1 MGWGQRALEF
11 VPNPIKDLIVR
22 GVNLVAGTGA
32 EAIKDNRGE
41 GTGKNANAQEGFQKK
56 ETKKEREV
64 RIKQEELEQ
73 ESEEESG
80 EEDEWG
86 GGGYVYNSDDSETQ
100 EL

>member
-1 MGWGQRALEF
+1 M
-11 VPNPIKDLIVR
+11 
-22 GVNLVAGTGA
+22 AGTGA

-41 GTGKNANAQEGFQKK
+41 GTGKNAQEGFQKK
-56 ETKKEREV
+56 KTKKEREV

-73 ESEEESG
+73 
-80 EEDEWG
+80 D

>member
-1 MGWGQRALEF
+1 MLDPFEVPVGKLLARPPHVENVAFLHIFAMGDG
-11 VPNPIKDLIVR
+11 
-22 GVNLVAGTGA
+22 
-32 EAIKDNRGE
+32 GE
-41 GTGKNANAQEGFQKK
+41 GMRGTGKNANAQEGFQKK

-73 ESEEESG
+73 
-80 EEDEWG
+80 DEWG

>member
-1 MGWGQRALEF
+1 MAG
-11 VPNPIKDLIVR
+11 
-22 GVNLVAGTGA
+22 AGT

-56 ETKKEREV
+56 ETKKEREA

-73 ESEEESG
+73 DAWAEADLPST
-80 EEDEWG
+80 D
-86 GGGYVYNSDDSETQ
+86 SDDWDTQ

>member
-1 MGWGQRALEF
+1 MGWGQRALEL

-22 GVNLVAGTGA
+22 GVNLVAGAGT

-56 ETKKEREV
+56 ETKKEREA

-73 ESEEESG
+73 ESEEVE

-86 GGGYVYNSDDSETQ
+86 GGGYVYNSDDPETQ

>member
-22 GVNLVAGTGA
+22 GVNLVAGAGV
-32 EAIKDNRGE
+32 EAIKDNSGE

-56 ETKKEREV
+56 ETKKEREA
-64 RIKQEELEQ
+64 RIKEEELEQ
-73 ESEEESG
+73 
-80 EEDEWG
+80 DEWAEADLSSTD
-86 GGGYVYNSDDSETQ
+86 SDDWDTQ